1 MKSLRR
7 ITSKLPKLLP
17 MALFLV
23 LVPAAL
29 ASNTWYVDGVNGN
42 DNNNCLS
49 PQTACKTIGHAISLA
64 SSGDSI
70 MVAPAT
76 YTENLTIGISLKIIG
91 SGAATTIVDGGGVGT
106 VLSIGE
112 AQVILSG
119 LTIRNGYNQTY
130 GGGIINFGTLTVNN
144 SAITANSANYGGGGI
159 ENFVTLTINNST
171 ITGSTLSY
179 QYGEGGAI
187 LNWGALTIKKST
199 ISGNKATDGG
209 AIFSGCCGSTS
220 TVTTIK
226 KSTISGNSG
235 TRGSAIEIISGTGAI
250 NNSTVTG
257 NAGGILN
264 YVTLTI
270 SNGTISGNAGG
281 GIEQVN
287 GGSVTLQ
294 NSIIANNS
302 GGNCGGTMT
311 SNGYNLSSDGTCN
324 FTGPGDMNDT
334 HPKLGTFGNHGGPT
348 QTISLR
354 EGSPAIDA
362 GNPNGCTDGNG
373 NLLKTD
379 QRGEPRPG
387 KYKVDK
393 RCDMGAYE
401 TQRNLV
407 GIP

>member
-1 MKSLRR
+1 
-7 ITSKLPKLLP
+7 
-17 MALFLV
+17 
-23 LVPAAL
+23 
-29 ASNTWYVDGVNGN
+29 
-42 DNNNCLS
+42 
-49 PQTACKTIGHAISLA
+49 
-64 SSGDSI
+64 
-70 MVAPAT
+70 
-76 YTENLTIGISLKIIG
+76 
-91 SGAATTIVDGGGVGT
+91 
-106 VLSIGE
+106 
-112 AQVILSG
+112 
-119 LTIRNGYNQTY
+119 
-130 GGGIINFGTLTVNN
+130 
-144 SAITANSANYGGGGI
+144 
-159 ENFVTLTINNST
+159 
-171 ITGSTLSY
+171 
-179 QYGEGGAI
+179 
-187 LNWGALTIKKST
+187 
-199 ISGNKATDGG
+199 
-209 AIFSGCCGSTS
+209 
-220 TVTTIK
+220 VTTIK

-235 TRGSAIEIISGTGAI
+235 TRGSAIEIISGKGAI
-250 NNSTVTG
+250 NNST
-257 NAGGILN
+257 
-264 YVTLTI
+264 
-270 SNGTISGNAGG
+270 ISGNHYGIAGTYG
-281 GIEQVN
+281 Y
-287 GGSVTLQ
+287 SVTLQ